1 MGGFW
6 QTTPSGPEGRNRSAS
21 EALLPAIL
29 TLGRELEPDVAVP
42 DAAVDGEGHG
52 LVAQPGH
59 LPFQLGGRQPLLPRL
74 LGPPAVGVVEGLEG
88 HLEPDALL
96 APLAEEGQHRVDLLT
111 VGLGVALHLL
121 GERRE
126 ALLVPRDRPAH
137 GPREDAL
144 LVLGLLEGEAH

>member
-52 LVAQPGH
+52 LVAQPRH
-59 LPFQLGGRQPLLPRL
+59 
-74 LGPPAVGVVEGLEG
+74 
-88 HLEPDALL
+88 
-96 APLAEEGQHRVDLLT
+96 
-111 VGLGVALHLL
+111 
-121 GERRE
+121 
-126 ALLVPRDRPAH
+126 RPAH

-144 LVLGLLEGEAH
+144 LVLGLLEGEAHVLVVGVAGDVGLGLEVESVGDAPHP